1 MNQVNYTAMSDKE
14 LKQYFLRHRDDKVAL
29 QVYIDRLA
37 DKPKE
42 IVTTLNDPDFYIK
55 IEAAVSRQM
64 AAASHIDESTV

>member
-64 AAASHIDESTV
+64 AAASHNDESTV